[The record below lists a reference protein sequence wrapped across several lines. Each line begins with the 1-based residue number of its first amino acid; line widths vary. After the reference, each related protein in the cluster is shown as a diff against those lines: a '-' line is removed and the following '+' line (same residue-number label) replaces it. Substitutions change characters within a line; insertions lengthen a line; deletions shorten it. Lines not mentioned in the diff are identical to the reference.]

1 MADRRCPYCGE
12 LVPTNSITCPK
23 CFKRIP
29 AEPAPQPNNGGS
41 EPKEK
46 GAKSQRLAL
55 ILAIVFGIFGFLGVG
70 RIYLTPRESR
80 GYILM
85 LLGLLFFIPAILLAT
100 SLMPSLFGTVLTTLL
115 AIPLFIIYGLL
126 FIASLID
133 VLLGSMIRIKLRY
146 NPSSRSLWTID
157 ADICASFRAPCSPR
171 MPASSSGNI
180 AL

>member
-23 CFKRIP
+23 CYKKIP
-29 AEPAPQPNNGGS
+29 VEPAPQP
-41 EPKEK
+41 KEERASDPGQK
-46 GAKSQRLAL
+46 GAKSQKLAL

-85 LLGLLFFIPAILLAT
+85 LLGLLFFVPAILLAT

-115 AIPLFIIYGLL
+115 AVPLFIIYGLL

-133 VLLGSMIRIKLRY
+133 VLLGSVIRIRV
-146 NPSSRSLWTID
+146 R
-157 ADICASFRAPCSPR
+157 
-171 MPASSSGNI
+171 
-180 AL
+180 

>member
-23 CFKRIP
+23 CFKKIP
-29 AEPAPQPNNGGS
+29 VEPAPQPKEDRAG
-41 EPKEK
+41 PREK

-80 GYILM
+80 GYIIM
-85 LLGLLFFIPAILLAT
+85 LIGLLFFIPAILLAT

-126 FIASLID
+126 FIASLVD
-133 VLLGSMIRIKLRY
+133 VLLGSMIRIRLRY
-146 NPSSRSLWTID
+146 SPSSRSLCTID
-157 ADICASFRAPCSPR
+157 ADI
-171 MPASSSGNI
+171 
-180 AL
+180 